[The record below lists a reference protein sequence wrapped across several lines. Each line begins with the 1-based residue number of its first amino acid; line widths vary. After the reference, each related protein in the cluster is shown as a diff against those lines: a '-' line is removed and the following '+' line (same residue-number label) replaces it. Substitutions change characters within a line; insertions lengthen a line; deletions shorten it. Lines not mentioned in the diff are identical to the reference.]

1 MIRVVI
7 ADDQHLIREA
17 IRVLLER
24 EPDIEVIGEAQNG
37 IEAVELA
44 KQLLPDVLILDI
56 NMPRLD
62 GLEATRRISELRL
75 PIQVLILSMYSED
88 SLIKNALRSGARG
101 YVLKGSVAG
110 ELRTAIR
117 KLSQNLVYLSPE
129 VASEVNLNEKSESD
143 AISQQEIRYR
153 LSPREREIFKLI
165 ADGYTNGQIANML
178 FISIKTVEKHR
189 ANLMVKL
196 GVHDTASLVRK
207 AVELKLIFIER

>member
-24 EPDIEVIGEAQNG
+24 EPDICVIGEAQNG
-37 IEAVELA
+37 LEAIDLA
-44 KQLLPDVLILDI
+44 QQLQPDVLIMDI
-56 NMPRLD
+56 NMPGTD

-75 PIQVLILSMYSED
+75 VTQVLILSTYSEE
-88 SLIKNALRSGARG
+88 SLVKNALGCGARG

-110 ELRTAIR
+110 DLLAAVRQ
-117 KLSQNLVYLSPE
+117 LNQNEIYLSPE
-129 VASEVNLNEKSESD
+129 VSAHMDLDEEALSSGSGPSAALE
-143 AISQQEIRYR
+143 R

-165 ADGYTNGQIANML
+165 AEGHTNRQIAGML
-178 FISIKTVEKHR
+178 YISIKTVEKHR
-189 ANLMVKL
+189 ANLMGKL

-207 AVELKLIFIER
+207 AVELKMIFIER